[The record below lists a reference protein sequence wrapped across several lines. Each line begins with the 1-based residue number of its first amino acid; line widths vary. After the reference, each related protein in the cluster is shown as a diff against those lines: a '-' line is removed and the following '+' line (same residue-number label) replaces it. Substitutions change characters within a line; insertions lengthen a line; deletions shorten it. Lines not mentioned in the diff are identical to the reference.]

1 MEDSK
6 NSPNKETIATPTK
19 RNVIAVDTESEAGMS
34 FESLWRDS
42 SSPSSEGSTNSV
54 KRMVSQINALE
65 LERKREV
72 DHRKL
77 ALNLIK
83 ANKELRNLKDG
94 KPRMQDPNTSPLPK
108 DDIPKDDILSAS
120 FVYEDQDYSQPPQ
133 AGMSFNSL
141 RRSTSIAE
149 IEGRIKVLVKR
160 ANETVISDAKLQI
173 KKSNYKNAL
182 EQIVEDEKESPGGF
196 RVRSSFGLLDLEK
209 HDSRFTSIENPSV
222 AKRLFQESLENNYNS
237 YSPNSLGDI
246 KDNKSSSEQMRYK
259 EQHPKK
265 FLPNSRGAFSASRS
279 SEERTKEIEGVRRL
293 DKFSSSMSQQQDKSP
308 GRYVLEVQKKDKQP
322 IHSIDITERVTD
334 DSLQKL
340 KQAIRVFDKEIEKNK
355 LEKLKLWAEIKEL
368 NEEKKRVRLENREIN
383 STIKKRQ
390 ENLVIDRRKESEDP
404 SEGPA
409 PRVPPRKLLSKNNN
423 KGSSLQ

>member
-6 NSPNKETIATPTK
+6 NSPNKETIATPMK

-77 ALNLIK
+77 ALNRIK

-94 KPRMQDPNTSPLPK
+94 EPRIQDPKTSPLSK

-182 EQIVEDEKESPGGF
+182 DQIVEDEKESPGGF

-209 HDSRFTSIENPSV
+209 HDSRFTPIENPRV
-222 AKRLFQESLENNYNS
+222 AKRLFQESLEKNYNS
-237 YSPNSLGDI
+237 YSPNSVGDI
-246 KDNKSSSEQMRYK
+246 KDNKSSSEQMGYK

-265 FLPNSRGAFSASRS
+265 FSPNSRGTFSASCS
-279 SEERTKEIEGVRRL
+279 SEERTKEIEGV
-293 DKFSSSMSQQQDKSP
+293 DKFSSSMSQQQDKSS
-308 GRYVLEVQKKDKQP
+308 GRYVLKVEKED
-322 IHSIDITERVTD
+322 SIDITERVTD

-409 PRVPPRKLLSKNNN
+409 PRVPPRKLLSKNN